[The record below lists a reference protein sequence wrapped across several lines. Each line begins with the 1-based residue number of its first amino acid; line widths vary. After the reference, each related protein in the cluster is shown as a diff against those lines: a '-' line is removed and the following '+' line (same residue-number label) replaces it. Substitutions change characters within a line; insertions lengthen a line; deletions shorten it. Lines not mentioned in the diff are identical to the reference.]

1 MNEGFKGLTMTQVDT
16 ASKILD
22 SAQVLFAERGFSET
36 SLRAI
41 TTKAQVNLAAVNY
54 HFGSKKKLI
63 QAVFARFLTP
73 MTDNLG
79 KALDEAQ
86 GQHQSIEFKV
96 DDLLVLIAKVMITES
111 RGDPKRLTMMMRL
124 AGLAYTQ
131 GQGHLRKFLQNQY
144 QDPFKR
150 LMRITAQATPSLS
163 PIERFWRFHFM
174 LGSLVFT
181 MASIENLQ
189 AIAESD
195 FSENPSEMDI
205 INQLLPFL
213 SGGIQAGIPRVKND
227 VFLGQSLEANSCG
240 LPKG

>member
-1 MNEGFKGLTMTQVDT
+1 MTQVDT

-22 SAQVLFAERGFSET
+22 AAQILFAERGFSET

-41 TTKAQVNLAAVNY
+41 TTKAEVNLAAVNY

-73 MTDNLG
+73 MTENLG
-79 KALDEAQ
+79 EALDKTQ
-86 GQHQSIEFKV
+86 GQHQNIGLQV
-96 DDLLVLIAKVMITES
+96 DELLVLIARVMIVES
-111 RGDPKRLTMMMRL
+111 RGDSKRLTMMMRL

-131 GQGHLRKFLQNQY
+131 GQGHLRKFLQIQY
-144 QDPFKR
+144 QEPFRR

-189 AIAESD
+189 AIAASD
-195 FSENPSEMDI
+195 FSENSSEMDI

-213 SGGIQAGIPRVKND
+213 SGGIQAGISNTKNRVFVDQSFEKISNLLIKSSDLKKNE
-227 VFLGQSLEANSCG
+227 L
-240 LPKG
+240 